1 MNFDA
6 VVEIPKGSR
15 VKYEWDALSQ
25 RFRIN
30 RVLPSSVAYPINYSF
45 AIDTIAPDS
54 DPLDVLIP
62 SVDALEQGCI
72 VEVRPI
78 GVLYMIDGGEEDH
91 KIFAV
96 PTFDACWKN
105 IHNIKQVPEDLL
117 IEIRHFFKIYKM
129 LGGKKVKVKRW
140 GNHREAIRLIKKSMR
155 KFKKANG

>member
-6 VVEIPKGSR
+6 IVEIPKGSR
-15 VKYEWDALSQ
+15 VKYEWDDKSQ

-30 RVLPSSVAYPINYSF
+30 RVLPNSLAYPINYSY
-45 AIDTIAPDS
+45 ANQTIAPDS

-72 VEVRPI
+72 VEVRPL

-96 PTFDACWKN
+96 PTFDTSWKTIRN
-105 IHNIKQVPEDLL
+105 IQQVPQDLL
-117 IEIRHFFKIYKM
+117 IEIKHFFKIYKQ

-140 GNHREAIRLIKKSMR
+140 GNKEEAIRLIKKSM
-155 KFKKANG
+155 KKYKKSNG